1 MFMIR
6 SSRIFTKLCQSFQN
20 DYLKG
25 ADICRKREIF
35 FHGEKQI
42 DRVLVGKNL
51 LVSFFIKV
59 LHREYNPL
67 ILLRITPQRNAAL
80 FSFLSFLKDF
90 ISHFVSSALIVI
102 TVQAFQNFRKV
113 DTESAKF
120 TLSGIKFMFWRNL
133 HGYLALEFRR
143 GKNFMAFR
151 SRFSGVS

>member
-1 MFMIR
+1 MIEFWR
-6 SSRIFTKLCQSFQN
+6 
-20 DYLKG
+20 
-25 ADICRKREIF
+25 
-35 FHGEKQI
+35 
-42 DRVLVGKNL
+42 GKNL

-102 TVQAFQNFRKV
+102 TVQAFQKFRKV

-120 TLSGIKFMFWRNL
+120 TLSSSNSCSGEIFMNIWHSSFGTEKTSWLSDPVSVVCHKLQLKIYTLYPVLQRLMDFFFIIL
-133 HGYLALEFRR
+133 H
-143 GKNFMAFR
+143 NFL
-151 SRFSGVS
+151 V